1 MVSGPILLC
10 FLQFCLLV
18 SFCSWVDPGAGSL
31 LALLGSVDGACC
43 SLWALPDD
51 ELLRTDDANKGLK
64 VLLRYYLGFLLLFIY
79 DLAAVKK

>member
-1 MVSGPILLC
+1 MFSSVLSG
-10 FLQFCLLV
+10 LV
-18 SFCSWVDPGAGSL
+18 SFCSWVDPGAGSP

-43 SLWALPDD
+43 GLWALPHD